1 MLSGLLHLP
10 VWGLVLA
17 TLALTH
23 VTIAAVTIFLHRH
36 QAHRALDL
44 HPIVSHFFRFW
55 LWLTTAMV
63 TKQWVATHRKH
74 HARCET
80 DEDPHSPQ
88 VAGIRTVLW
97 RGAELYQAQARN
109 SETLSQYGH
118 GTPDDWLERHLYG
131 RAPSA
136 GPVLMLVT
144 DLALFGL
151 AGIAIWGIQ
160 MLWIPFWAAGVINGI
175 GHWWGYRNFKT
186 EDASTNITP
195 VALLIGGEEL
205 HNNHHAFPSSAKF
218 SSKWWEIDLGWWY
231 IRLLALVRLARVR
244 KVAPRPHLV
253 EGKGRV
259 DMETLRAVAVNRYHV
274 MAEFASRVLVP
285 TLRDELQRADRSCRS
300 LYRRARHGV
309 LRDDAFLDEHA
320 RTSLKEVL
328 SRSQQLRVIY
338 EFKRRLQEV
347 WARSTPNQDR
357 LLRSLQEWCHQAEAT
372 GILVLQEF
380 AARLARYRLQPA

>member
-1 MLSGLLHLP
+1 MLNGLLHLP

-44 HPIVSHFFRFW
+44 HPVVSHFFRLW

-80 DEDPHSPQ
+80 EEDPHSPQ

-97 RGAELYQAQARN
+97 RGAELYQVQARN
-109 SETLSQYGH
+109 QETLTQYGH
-118 GTPDDWLERHLYG
+118 GTPDDWLERNIYA

-136 GPVLMLVT
+136 GPVLMLAI

-151 AGIAIWGIQ
+151 AGIAIWGVQ

-244 KVAPRPHLV
+244 KVAPRPHLL

-285 TLRDELQRADRSCRS
+285 TLRDELRRADRSCRS

-347 WARSTPNQDR
+347 WARSTPNQER

-372 GILVLQEF
+372 GIHVLQEF